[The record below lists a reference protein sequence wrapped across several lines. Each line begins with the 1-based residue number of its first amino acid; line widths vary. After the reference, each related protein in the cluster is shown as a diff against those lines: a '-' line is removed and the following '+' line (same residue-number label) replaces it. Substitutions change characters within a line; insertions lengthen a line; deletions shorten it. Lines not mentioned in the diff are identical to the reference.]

1 IGAEMLL
8 KDSRQAEQVEC
19 PGKFSMNKVR
29 IDVQR
34 RFSLL
39 VDRGHQQRIHPQN
52 LLVRIKRRIVNGQPA
67 IQISRI
73 GVVKVDVKLELNAE
87 GTIQEIERLKIRLLK
102 IQIEMILLCYTCIP
116 IVEVT
121 VEVEFQIGIVHCR
134 ASSENAFLQRAI
146 DRKILIYIVVEFK
159 LIHPHFCI
167 DVNVIHGHP

>member
-1 IGAEMLL
+1 MLLAIERSLDLTGIDPLEVRDKDFCQKRSIPHLEAEVKLLPVNYPDGINIQSIIGAEMLL

-73 GVVKVDVKLELNAE
+73 GVVKVD
-87 GTIQEIERLKIRLLK
+87 
-102 IQIEMILLCYTCIP
+102 
-116 IVEVT
+116 
-121 VEVEFQIGIVHCR
+121 
-134 ASSENAFLQRAI
+134 
-146 DRKILIYIVVEFK
+146 
-159 LIHPHFCI
+159 
-167 DVNVIHGHP
+167 